1 MTLTSALSNALSGMS
16 AASRSADVT
25 ASNISNAMT
34 DGYRRREVE
43 VMARWQGSG
52 GGVQIVGIQR
62 HVDQAVLQDR
72 RGADAELANID
83 AQTGFLSGVESEIG
97 LPGETGSLSDRLAK
111 LDAALTTAIGRPE
124 SETRLD
130 AVVDGLKD
138 VTSHL
143 GEISE
148 HIQSA
153 RARADKA
160 IATDVAL
167 VNETLAR
174 VEDLNGKLRRHVTSG
189 DDISGLLDQRQ
200 ELVDTV
206 AEIIPVRELDRGNG
220 VIALMTPQG
229 GLLLDGPAV
238 ELSFTPANAITA
250 DLSLSGGTLSGISI
264 DGVPVDLAREPHR
277 LSGGRLAGNLDVRDS
292 LGPEAQARLDAVA
305 RDLIERFAD
314 PAVDPTLG
322 PTDPGLLTD
331 AGAAFDPLTEAGIAG
346 RIAVNAAVDPAS
358 GGELW
363 RLRDGLLAAVEG
375 PVGNA
380 SGLTALSEALSVSRV
395 PASGGYSGAAR
406 SAQALSAD
414 MLSSIG
420 GTLQSLETD
429 LSFVEAQR
437 ASLKQIELENGVD
450 TDQELQKL
458 LLIEQ
463 AYAANAR
470 VIQTVDSL
478 FETLMRI

>member
-25 ASNISNAMT
+25 ASNVSNAMT

-43 VMARWQGSG
+43 LMARWQGSG

-72 RGADAELANID
+72 RGAEAELANID
-83 AQTGFLSGVESEIG
+83 TQTGFLSGLESEIG
-97 LPGETGSLSDRLAK
+97 LPGATGSLSDRLAK
-111 LDAALTTAIGRPE
+111 LDAALTTAIARPE
-124 SETRLD
+124 SDTRLD
-130 AVVDGLKD
+130 AVVDSLHD

-143 GEISE
+143 GEISD

-153 RARADKA
+153 RSRADNA
-160 IATDVAL
+160 IASDVTL

-174 VEDLNGKLRRHVTSG
+174 VEDLNGKIRRHVVSG
-189 DDISGLLDQRQ
+189 EDISGLLDQRQ
-200 ELVDTV
+200 DLVDTI
-206 AEIIPVRELDRGNG
+206 AEIVPVRELDRGNG

-229 GLLLDGPAV
+229 SLLLDGPAV
-238 ELSFTPANAITA
+238 ELSFAPANAMTA
-250 DLSLSGGTLSGISI
+250 DLSLAGGTLSGLAINDI
-264 DGVPVDLAREPHR
+264 PVDLDREPHG
-277 LSGGRLAGNLDVRDS
+277 LSGGRLGANLDIRDT
-292 LGPEAQARLDAVA
+292 LGPEAQTRLDAVA

-331 AGAAFDPLTEAGIAG
+331 AGAAFDPFTEAGLAG
-346 RIAVNAAVDPAS
+346 RIAVNNAVDPAS

-363 RLRDGLLAAVEG
+363 RLRDGLLAPLQG
-375 PVGNA
+375 PVGDA
-380 SGLTALSEALSVSRV
+380 SGLSALRDALSASRV
-395 PASGGYSGAAR
+395 PASGGFSGTAR

-414 MLSSIG
+414 MLSSLG
-420 GTLQSLETD
+420 GTLQGLETD

-470 VIQTVDSL
+470 VIQTVDAL